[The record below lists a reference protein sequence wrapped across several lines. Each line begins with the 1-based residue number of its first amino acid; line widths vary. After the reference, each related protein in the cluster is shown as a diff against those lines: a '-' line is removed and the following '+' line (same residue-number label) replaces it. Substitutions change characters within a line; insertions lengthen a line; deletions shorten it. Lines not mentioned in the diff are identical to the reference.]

1 MSVWGGTNQY
11 CTTLPGAAV
20 VGPWGGD
27 HDASK
32 AVGKMFAC
40 FGTVQ
45 ARRRVVI
52 SDEIIR
58 SGLTKKLQASLPP
71 REG

>member
-1 MSVWGGTNQY
+1 MSLQDGTNQY

-20 VGPWGGD
+20 LGPWGDD

-32 AVGKMFAC
+32 VVGKMFAC

-45 ARRRVVI
+45 AHRRVVI

-58 SGLTKKLQASLPP
+58 SGLTQKLQASLPP
-71 REG
+71 GEG